1 MDFKQ
6 RAETA
11 VAQGKFKSI
20 EAWAAAVC
28 VSDDP
33 RVPKEMRDW
42 AHKQLTASLGNRTWI
57 WLIAAKRDR
66 GDKLAECQIK
76 AVKQLYDE
84 GSVTKAGAGGSQ
96 SGEVPE

>member
-42 AHKQLTASLGNRTWI
+42 AHKQLTGSLGSRAWV
-57 WLIAAKRDR
+57 WLLAARRDAGQR
-66 GDKLAECQIK
+66 MAES
-76 AVKQLYDE
+76 QLRAIDQLLGKDDA
-84 GSVTKAGAGGSQ
+84 GS
-96 SGEVPE
+96 SGL